1 MIVRLFANF
10 PITLARLHFSEKQIP
25 PLWLTALTST
35 GLGLQLFN
43 VSYPLVPFGFIRWVT
58 DRLTARV
65 KRKRPETLKCILILL
80 INYHEGIS
88 GFFVDESSFPSSVI
102 WTDSMWANVMKG
114 LGDHDM
120 KKNKKHHHQSSIVS
134 LMDSHASVER
144 RSGLGMLHKLLYDSH
159 EIRKLYKF
167 HIFLAYGLEV
177 YLLYWYWWLNRSC
190 TNMAVTAWLWTSG
203 QAFYQRWD
211 SPVFFS
217 AH

>member
-1 MIVRLFANF
+1 MC
-10 PITLARLHFSEKQIP
+10 HK
-25 PLWLTALTST
+25 
-35 GLGLQLFN
+35 
-43 VSYPLVPFGFIRWVT
+43 PLVPFGFIRWVT

-65 KRKRPETLKCILILL
+65 KRKRPETLNSILILL

-134 LMDSHASVER
+134 LKDSHASVER
-144 RSGLGMLHKLLYDSH
+144 RSGLGMLHKLLYDIH